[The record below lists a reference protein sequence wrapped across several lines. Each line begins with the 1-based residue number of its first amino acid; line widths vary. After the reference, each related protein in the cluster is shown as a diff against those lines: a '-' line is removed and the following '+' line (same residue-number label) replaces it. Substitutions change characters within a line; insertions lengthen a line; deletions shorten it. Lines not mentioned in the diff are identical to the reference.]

1 MAKDNTRRTWNP
13 RAGPYL
19 GEVSSLAF
27 LNLPQHVCPIPYLL
41 AGSGS
46 EILLYELTS
55 GELIRS
61 FQVFEGVRVHGTVC
75 SGSFVRS
82 GDKYKCKLVVFGE
95 KKVKI
100 FALVVELGSSPG
112 EVSVGLEV
120 VESLPRLSNWVFD
133 VCSLKDSCESLE
145 EEEDKLLAIG
155 CSDNSVCVWDVK
167 ESRMVL
173 EVQSLERCLLYTMR
187 LWGSSFSTLRI
198 ASGTIF
204 NEVC

>member
-1 MAKDNTRRTWNP
+1 M
-13 RAGPYL
+13 
-19 GEVSSLAF
+19 
-27 LNLPQHVCPIPYLL
+27 
-41 AGSGS
+41 
-46 EILLYELTS
+46 TS

-133 VCSLKDSCESLE
+133 VCFLKVGMELSCFSVGVWLIFCSVACF
-145 EEEDKLLAIG
+145 LMSGVVVVMIG
-155 CSDNSVCVWDVK
+155 
-167 ESRMVL
+167 
-173 EVQSLERCLLYTMR
+173 
-187 LWGSSFSTLRI
+187 
-198 ASGTIF
+198 
-204 NEVC
+204 